1 MRNTILLLIFL
12 FLHACTNQPQASNP
26 SSQAFYDNHLLFDL
40 EEESERFPCPIEGK
54 IPEWLSGTL
63 LRNGPGKFTVGD
75 QRVDWFDGLALL
87 HAFEFTP
94 QNVFYSSR
102 FLRSEQYYIMM
113 EEKSINFSGF
123 SQIKSQTSHFI
134 PKEMKNINNADVSIQ
149 KYADQFVALTEI
161 PLPVVFDPETLAT
174 VGVFN
179 YQDKLEQGQWE
190 SPHPLIDPQTQET
203 FNYFIH
209 FGRKSAYV
217 IWKMEGQ
224 TRQIVAE
231 IPVEQPAYMHSFA
244 LTQNYVVLV
253 EFPFVV
259 NPIDLLLKNKP
270 FILNY
275 KWKPELGTTFTIVD
289 RSSGQVT
296 KIKGQPFFAFHH
308 INAYDKDGKIFLDIV
323 TYPKATIIDEIAD
336 NDWKSDIEQTIK
348 LKRYTITLP
357 NQLSEEILFD
367 QPAELPRVP
376 AEKVSQEYRYCYL
389 IDYDFPNSLKDKRA
403 LYKVDVS
410 TKTGLSW
417 AQEGC
422 MPGEPIF
429 VPHPDGKAED
439 DGVILSLVLDF
450 ANHRSFLLILDAY
463 DMTELARAAVP
474 HAVPLGL
481 HGLWKGSK

>member
-1 MRNTILLLIFL
+1 MRNTILLLIL
-12 FLHACTNQPQASNP
+12 LLLNACSTEPKAK
-26 SSQAFYDNHLLFDL
+26 SSQAFFDTHLLFDL

-63 LRNGPGKFTVGD
+63 LRNGPGKFQVGNK
-75 QRVDWFDGLALL
+75 RVDWFDGLALL

-94 QNVFYSSR
+94 ENVFYSSR

-113 EEKSINFSGF
+113 DEKSLNFSGF
-123 SQIKSQTSHFI
+123 SRLKTQESHFI

-149 KYADQFVALTEI
+149 HYADQFVVLTEI
-161 PLPVVFDPETLAT
+161 PLPVIFDPETLAT

-179 YQDKLEQGQWE
+179 YQDSLQQGQWE
-190 SPHPLIDPQTQET
+190 SAHPLHDPLSNET
-203 FNYFIH
+203 FNYFVH
-209 FGRKSAYV
+209 FGRKSSYV
-217 IWKMEGQ
+217 IWKLVDQ
-224 TRQIVAE
+224 SRQVVAE
-231 IPVEQPAYMHSFA
+231 IPVDEPAYMHSFA
-244 LTQNYVVLV
+244 LTENYVVLV

-259 NPIDLLLKNKP
+259 NPIDLMLKKKP

-275 KWKPELGTTFTIVD
+275 KWKPEKGTTFIIAD

-296 KIKGQPFFAFHH
+296 KIKGDPFFAFHH
-308 INAYDKDGKIFLDIV
+308 INAYDKDGKIVLDIV
-323 TYPKATIIDEIAD
+323 TYPNADVIDEIA
-336 NDWKSDIEQTIK
+336 NSDWKSDIEGKIK
-348 LKRYTITLP
+348 RFIITLP
-357 NQLSEEILFD
+357 NTLSEEVLFD
-367 QPAELPRVP
+367 RPAELPRVP

-389 IDYDFPNSLKDKRA
+389 VDYDFPNTLKDKRS

-410 TKTGLSW
+410 TKTALSW

-429 VPHPDGKAED
+429 VPRPNGETED

-450 ANHRSFLLILDAY
+450 ANHRSFLLILDAR

-481 HGLWKGSK
+481 HGLWKGTK